1 MATVLTASLSS
12 NRSGNG
18 DISVAIMTSFSG
30 KGVCSF
36 QLPGGTLGDL
46 QKVLCDP
53 RGPMFWCYPWSR
65 LLFYTEDEPLRPL
78 DMNLQ
83 LDAFDSLV
91 IKRGDMEACL
101 ERYPHIGKFLD
112 AMRGNK
118 FDPGTAHLEGTWT
131 ARSAPA
137 VPADEAE
144 AMVHEV
150 LSGWPI
156 HADSELHFVQIFGE
170 LTALGETWNML
181 HLGLLQNYDGLR
193 RFKHCVSNHWLEV
206 ARFAATSVITEA
218 PPILLLKRGNSD
230 LSGCV
235 IGCAVIGDA
244 FPDNFDA
251 ELTQCGYLDVSPN
264 VHWRNVSHVLVS
276 LDWNPQEGLATLEHL
291 LTKIKQEPCEF
302 AALAHPEVS
311 KMVHVQLRLSFCGV
325 AEVKGP
331 INETC
336 VKILAELLGYKLKT
350 VKFQSVQ
357 ELQIEISD
365 FEAKANYRGTL
376 VLVTDVPASA
386 GKILRGP
393 HRMLLCYSA
402 E

>member
-1 MATVLTASLSS
+1 MMGSGGSSTVFPIIGWRLLVLQPL
-12 NRSGNG
+12 RW
-18 DISVAIMTSFSG
+18 
-30 KGVCSF
+30 
-36 QLPGGTLGDL
+36 L
-46 QKVLCDP
+46 QKHHPSCS
-53 RGPMFWCYPWSR
+53 SR
-65 LLFYTEDEPLRPL
+65 
-78 DMNLQ
+78 
-83 LDAFDSLV
+83 
-91 IKRGDMEACL
+91 
-101 ERYPHIGKFLD
+101 
-112 AMRGNK
+112 
-118 FDPGTAHLEGTWT
+118 EGTVTSVVAWL
-131 ARSAPA
+131 
-137 VPADEAE
+137 V
-144 AMVHEV
+144 V
-150 LSGWPI
+150 LSLAMPFRTTLMPNW
-156 HADSELHFVQIFGE
+156 H
-170 LTALGETWNML
+170 
-181 HLGLLQNYDGLR
+181 
-193 RFKHCVSNHWLEV
+193 
-206 ARFAATSVITEA
+206 SV
-218 PPILLLKRGNSD
+218 
-230 LSGCV
+230 
-235 IGCAVIGDA
+235 
-244 FPDNFDA
+244 
-251 ELTQCGYLDVSPN
+251 GYLDVSPN

>member
-53 RGPMFWCYPWSR
+53 QGPMFWCYPWSH
-65 LLFYTEDEPLRPL
+65 LLFYTEDEPLRRL
-78 DMNLQ
+78 GMNLQ

-91 IKRGDMEACL
+91 IKPVDMEACL
-101 ERYPHIGKFLD
+101 ERYPHVGKFLD
-112 AMRGNK
+112 AVRRNK
-118 FDPGTAHLEGTWT
+118 FDPRSAKFDAMWT
-131 ARSAPA
+131 ARSAPT

-156 HADSELHFVQIFGE
+156 HADSELHFVRIFGE
-170 LTALGETWNML
+170 LTALGETWNLL
-181 HLGLLQNYDGLR
+181 HLGLLQNYDLGLR

-206 ARFAATSVITEA
+206 ARVAATSVITEA
-218 PPILLLKRGNSD
+218 PPILLSKRGS
-230 LSGCV
+230 SGCM
-235 IGCAVIGDA
+235 ISCGVIGDA

-251 ELTQCGYLDVSPN
+251 EFKQSLQFHGLPPN
-264 VHWRNVSHVLVS
+264 VHWRDVSLVLAS
-276 LDWNPQEGLATLEHL
+276 LDWNPQEGLASWEHL
-291 LTKIKQEPCEF
+291 LTKIEQEPCEF

-336 VKILAELLGYKLKT
+336 VKILAELLDYKLET
-350 VKFQSVQ
+350 VKFRSVQ
-357 ELQIEISD
+357 ELHTEISD
-365 FEAKANYRGTL
+365 FRSRGELPWNIGTC
-376 VLVTDVPASA
+376 D
-386 GKILRGP
+386 R
-393 HRMLLCYSA
+393 YSSFRR
-402 E
+402 